1 MIQNM
6 YIGTTT
12 VMQPSVVVYYPG
24 AAINFEL
31 TCDINAG
38 AAWVVNGDAYLLNS
52 LRNGGLPGHNASG
65 KNILIMNN
73 LMNNS
78 QYYCSNGET
87 DGGIYRIFV
96 AGEFVDL
103 FYKLHMY
110 SSYAHEM

>member
-12 VMQPSVVVYYPG
+12 VMQPSVIIYYPG

-38 AAWVVNGDAYLLNS
+38 VAWLVNGISYLLFE
-52 LRNGGLPGHNASG
+52 LHNGAVPGHNANGS
-65 KNILIMNN
+65 NILIMNN
-73 LMNNS
+73 LTNNS
-78 QYYCSNGET
+78 QYACSNGINF
-87 DGGIYRIFV
+87 GGIYRILV

-103 FYKLHMY
+103 FYKLRMY